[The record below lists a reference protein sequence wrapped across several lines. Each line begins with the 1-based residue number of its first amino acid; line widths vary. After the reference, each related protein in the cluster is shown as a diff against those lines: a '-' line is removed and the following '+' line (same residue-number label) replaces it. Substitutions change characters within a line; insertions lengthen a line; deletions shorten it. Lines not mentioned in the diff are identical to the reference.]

1 MKFLAAILIIFHHF
15 QGDFPYE
22 KSFCKFSGGDVYFG
36 YVVELFFIISGI
48 LIGIKNQEN
57 YNTPFRVFIG
67 KRLKRLLPMTTFST
81 VVFMGLVIIY
91 KVLFGI
97 WFSCGPLSPI
107 MILKG
112 LLLLYCG
119 GALQY
124 QNIEPNCVLWYV
136 CVLIICYI
144 VYWLV
149 LFIAKHLCILPRWLF
164 IFVIFLG
171 IGINA
176 YSINL
181 PFLNFYTSRGYMA
194 FFLGVVMVDIYN
206 SVKNKNLL
214 KIGSLMV
221 SGLLVMYAFL
231 DTSLLFSTGMDQEL
245 TLTFIIYPTIICV
258 LICFPIF
265 GKIFDNKLIKFLGN
279 ISFEMYIC
287 QYHVF
292 MIIHILEELDIISF
306 PRTDI
311 GMFIVLGL
319 VIIVS
324 IVAYLLVERPVV
336 KFMKTKS
343 NKI

>member
-1 MKFLAAILIIFHHF
+1 
-15 QGDFPYE
+15 
-22 KSFCKFSGGDVYFG
+22 
-36 YVVELFFIISGI
+36 
-48 LIGIKNQEN
+48 
-57 YNTPFRVFIG
+57 
-67 KRLKRLLPMTTFST
+67 
-81 VVFMGLVIIY
+81 
-91 KVLFGI
+91 
-97 WFSCGPLSPI
+97 
-107 MILKG
+107 
-112 LLLLYCG
+112 
-119 GALQY
+119 
-124 QNIEPNCVLWYV
+124 
-136 CVLIICYI
+136 
-144 VYWLV
+144 
-149 LFIAKHLCILPRWLF
+149 
-164 IFVIFLG
+164 
-171 IGINA
+171 
-176 YSINL
+176 
-181 PFLNFYTSRGYMA
+181 
-194 FFLGVVMVDIYN
+194 MVDIYN

-231 DTSLLFSTGMDQEL
+231 DTSLLFGTGMDQEL

>member
-1 MKFLAAILIIFHHF
+1 
-15 QGDFPYE
+15 
-22 KSFCKFSGGDVYFG
+22 
-36 YVVELFFIISGI
+36 
-48 LIGIKNQEN
+48 
-57 YNTPFRVFIG
+57 
-67 KRLKRLLPMTTFST
+67 
-81 VVFMGLVIIY
+81 
-91 KVLFGI
+91 
-97 WFSCGPLSPI
+97 
-107 MILKG
+107 
-112 LLLLYCG
+112 
-119 GALQY
+119 
-124 QNIEPNCVLWYV
+124 
-136 CVLIICYI
+136 
-144 VYWLV
+144 
-149 LFIAKHLCILPRWLF
+149 
-164 IFVIFLG
+164 
-171 IGINA
+171 
-176 YSINL
+176 
-181 PFLNFYTSRGYMA
+181 MA

-287 QYHVF
+287 QYH
-292 MIIHILEELDIISF
+292 DIISF